1 LEKLNLSKEHLE
13 GTRIGAVV
21 NDVRKKVAES
31 MPSFSSACR
40 SLIKQWRKQTETYTR
55 STSSCGGSNGVTPS
69 MMANSPALRRLVT
82 PQTPHRLSDGSI
94 TKSQVSSPR
103 VPGNLTPAPTVNG
116 IHGSTNDLVA
126 QAIEK
131 VQLQNGT
138 DPIKLAVKR
147 KTETNISPTD
157 APSAFK
163 RSKSALIQQ
172 QVPSPLL
179 SLSAVRQNAQSTT
192 ELVAQLSENLP
203 SHLIPSLDVHKSNS
217 ISPVVENKVNISHQ
231 TIHEEKTVKR
241 KYTKRASRF
250 FKDGGEPSTS
260 IDEEPEISKPKNG
273 KKQQPKI
280 ATIESTD
287 KKVDWFASIPSLDD
301 LRKRAEE
308 KINAAASHNNRSSYV
323 VNVNNHDVI
332 CFPFVDVGIP
342 DVNEFSYPDGKC
354 PKTELPYPRLV
365 QSAIKGIS
373 I

>member
-1 LEKLNLSKEHLE
+1 
-13 GTRIGAVV
+13 
-21 NDVRKKVAES
+21 
-31 MPSFSSACR
+31 
-40 SLIKQWRKQTETYTR
+40 
-55 STSSCGGSNGVTPS
+55 
-69 MMANSPALRRLVT
+69 
-82 PQTPHRLSDGSI
+82 
-94 TKSQVSSPR
+94 
-103 VPGNLTPAPTVNG
+103 
-116 IHGSTNDLVA
+116 
-126 QAIEK
+126 
-131 VQLQNGT
+131 
-138 DPIKLAVKR
+138 
-147 KTETNISPTD
+147 
-157 APSAFK
+157 
-163 RSKSALIQQ
+163 
-172 QVPSPLL
+172 
-179 SLSAVRQNAQSTT
+179 
-192 ELVAQLSENLP
+192 LP
-203 SHLIPSLDVHKSNS
+203 FHLIPSLDVHKSNS

-231 TIHEEKTVKR
+231 TIQEEKIVKR

-323 VNVNNHDVI
+323 VNVNNHDLI